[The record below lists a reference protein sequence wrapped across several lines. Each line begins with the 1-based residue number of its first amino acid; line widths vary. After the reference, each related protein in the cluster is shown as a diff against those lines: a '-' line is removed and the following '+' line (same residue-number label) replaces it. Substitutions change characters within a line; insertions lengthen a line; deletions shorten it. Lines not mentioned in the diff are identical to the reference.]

1 MAKEEQLY
9 QASNK
14 LKQTNQVPG
23 IRALR
28 DHVIVRDMNF
38 TGRQLS
44 SGVILLGDDGKTE
57 GIRPRWAKVYKVG
70 PEQKEVQPGQWVFIE
85 HGRWSRGLEV
95 EIDGETFTVR
105 RADPKCIIFVSD
117 EEPDAD
123 DTISTAVHGERKTR
137 EVYE

>member
-23 IRALR
+23 IVALL
-28 DHVIVRDMNF
+28 DHIIVRDMDF
-38 TGRQLS
+38 SGRKLS
-44 SGVILLGDDGKTE
+44 SGILLLNDDGKTE

-70 PEQKEVQPGQWVFIE
+70 PEQHSVKPDQWIFLE
-85 HGRWSRGLEV
+85 HGRWSRGMEV
-95 EIDGETFTVR
+95 EIDGEEFTLR
-105 RADPKCIIFVSD
+105 RADPNAIIFVSD
-117 EEPDAD
+117 TEPQDD
-123 DTISTAVHGERKTR
+123 DTMSTAVYGERKTR